1 VIRAKAVH
9 RSQLRPA
16 FDHVAISRTFCAA
29 NLDCVSGSLISRSTI
44 ARLDVLAPFEV
55 ADQTGW
61 L

>member
-1 VIRAKAVH
+1 MSISDHSLASLMSS
-9 RSQLRPA
+9 RS
-16 FDHVAISRTFCAA
+16 ISRTFCAA